1 MLAPP
6 LTTNYRIVGA
16 AFDYLLRFHIERL
29 NPEAKTAAW
38 VAAAGLLLLRRSR
51 PDVFEAAGGYFLQAR
66 KHYLKYIQN
75 GVVTDELISGAI
87 RLAYLDV
94 VFRAGADK
102 LDEIKFNSLDDQ
114 DIADLR
120 ALLSLVREQD
130 FRSQK
135 ACHLNPTFGSA
146 SVMVGGADADLL
158 IDNKLMDI
166 KTTKNLVLERQHFH
180 QLVGYYMLMALG
192 GVDVKRSQNV
202 NYLKEVCEVDLLCIY
217 YSRHGYL
224 HTMSLAD
231 LISPEVFLDFVEW
244 FVEVTSRYARMGKQ
258 SVKTITA

>member
-1 MLAPP
+1 VSLTSFIVRPEIRAGLRAAIKRPVFKVDVPMLAPP

-102 LDEIKFNSLDDQ
+102 LDEINFNSLDDQ
-114 DIADLR
+114 
-120 ALLSLVREQD
+120 E
-130 FRSQK
+130 
-135 ACHLNPTFGSA
+135 
-146 SVMVGGADADLL
+146 
-158 IDNKLMDI
+158 
-166 KTTKNLVLERQHFH
+166 
-180 QLVGYYMLMALG
+180 
-192 GVDVKRSQNV
+192 
-202 NYLKEVCEVDLLCIY
+202 LK
-217 YSRHGYL
+217 
-224 HTMSLAD
+224 SLAVQ
-231 LISPEVFLDFVEW
+231 EE
-244 FVEVTSRYARMGKQ
+244 
-258 SVKTITA
+258 